1 MGLSQVRSM
10 TGCSLQNDCRPGWG
24 LAAAYDLDCPFPDR
38 SGDRQTPLRAERP
51 DPRRYEL
58 WHDLAPPHPGSAEP
72 RGSVGGLQAAAP
84 CSSAQTYDWAKAS
97 ARHLLGPE
105 GREPVI
111 AVACADDGRPLF
123 LWPFEMAPAA
133 GMKVL
138 RWLGQ
143 DHANYNMGL
152 FAPEAAPKFTANDLS
167 RLLAEVARKTGAVA
181 AILRAQP
188 FSWDGMANPFAAP
201 AHAKQRLR
209 GHPRRLCRPL

>member
-1 MGLSQVRSM
+1 MVLSQARSM

-24 LAAAYDLDCPFPDR
+24 LAAARSDGMVSEYDLDCPFPDR

-123 LWPFEMAPAA
+123 LW
-133 GMKVL
+133 
-138 RWLGQ
+138 
-143 DHANYNMGL
+143 
-152 FAPEAAPKFTANDLS
+152 
-167 RLLAEVARKTGAVA
+167 
-181 AILRAQP
+181 
-188 FSWDGMANPFAAP
+188 
-201 AHAKQRLR
+201 
-209 GHPRRLCRPL
+209 